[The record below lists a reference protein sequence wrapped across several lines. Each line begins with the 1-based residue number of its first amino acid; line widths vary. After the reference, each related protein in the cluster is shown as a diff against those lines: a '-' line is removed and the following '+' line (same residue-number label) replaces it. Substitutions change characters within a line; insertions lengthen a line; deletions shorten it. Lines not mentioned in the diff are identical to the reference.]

1 MTTPD
6 QYFIYIGGVIVGLLL
21 IGWYWRVV
29 HDIAKRNRYMKA
41 QITLLAKI
49 AEKSGVT
56 PDEIDGILQTTKD
69 QPII

>member
-1 MTTPD
+1 MD
-6 QYFIYIGGVIVGLLL
+6 DFMIYIGGSLVGLLL

-29 HDIAKRNRYMKA
+29 HDIGKRNRYLKA
-41 QITLLAKI
+41 QTTLLAKI
-49 AEKSGVT
+49 AEKSGVA

>member
-1 MTTPD
+1 MD
-6 QYFIYIGGVIVGLLL
+6 DFMIYIGGSLVGLLL

-29 HDIAKRNRYMKA
+29 HDIPKRNRYLKA
-41 QITLLAKI
+41 QTTLLAKI
-49 AEKSGVT
+49 AEKSGVA